1 MEQQQWEAPVHRSLV
16 RPMLVMGGERE
27 LVMMLGMIAG
37 IFIVSFFQ
45 VWAAISG
52 ILMWVIGIFF
62 LQRMGEKD
70 PRLSKVFIR
79 SLKYSR
85 KSVLPSAGT
94 PFAQPSTGR
103 E

>member
-1 MEQQQWEAPVHRSLV
+1 MEDQWQVPVHRSLI

-27 LVMMLGMIAG
+27 LVMMTGMFAG

-45 VWAAISG
+45 VWAFVTGVLI
-52 ILMWVIGIFF
+52 WFVGIFF

-70 PRLSKVFIR
+70 ALLSKVFIR
-79 SLKYSR
+79 SLRYSR
-85 KSVLPSAGT
+85 KSVIPASAT
-94 PFAQPSTGR
+94 PFAQPSMGK